1 MLRRVSSGR
10 QLPVDHRASLAAV
23 KSALFAA
30 FALDSFAAYDAF
42 VTRRL
47 QPGESAD
54 VYLADLRRLA
64 ELFGGVPDRTL
75 SCAFVNGLPDAA
87 RQVIR
92 AGSRAEA
99 LDLPSVVARARAVL
113 SDDRVATVAAA
124 TAAPPR
130 GGGGSRGGTQDAEAV
145 MAARVP
151 RRPRSRRCWACGRL
165 GHLAAGCPQGNG
177 TGSGAAVPDPPD
189 RVTRRSVFAWCGRLV
204 AHLPVCGWLR
214 PAAAWVKRRANAV
227 TRGWDDVTTDALLQS
242 QISHVHSRLLAADP
256 ARGQWCWTGDQAI
269 VWTDASSIAAG
280 VVIETPCGGVMED
293 ACWLRPGD
301 AAATHI
307 NMAELDAAVRGLNLA
322 VAWGVTNID
331 LRTDS
336 ATVHRWVDDALS
348 GRARLRTRAA
358 GEMLIRRRVDL
369 IRQLANELELKVTV
383 TLVRSEENLADALTR
398 VPKEWLRDECEES
411 RMSVMADDGAGDSAA
426 RGQTSHPLV
435 QGWAEEKTCAE
446 AVQGLES

>member
-1 MLRRVSSGR
+1 MVPLRLTGGAFAVWA

-165 GHLAAGCPQGNG
+165 GHVAAGCPQGNG
-177 TGSGAAVPDPPD
+177 TGSARQEYDEELETWLRNGWLQPYNEAEDGPPRGLDGARMLGLHVRRVAGELRWSRDSAVPDPPD
-189 RVTRRSVFAWCGRLV
+189 RVTRRSVFAWCGKLV

-269 VWTDASSIAAG
+269 VWIDASSIAAG

-293 ACWLRPGD
+293 A
-301 AAATHI
+301 
-307 NMAELDAAVRGLNLA
+307 
-322 VAWGVTNID
+322 
-331 LRTDS
+331 
-336 ATVHRWVDDALS
+336 
-348 GRARLRTRAA
+348 
-358 GEMLIRRRVDL
+358 
-369 IRQLANELELKVTV
+369 
-383 TLVRSEENLADALTR
+383 
-398 VPKEWLRDECEES
+398 
-411 RMSVMADDGAGDSAA
+411 
-426 RGQTSHPLV
+426 
-435 QGWAEEKTCAE
+435 
-446 AVQGLES
+446 